1 MGPVLHR
8 NNEEFISSPSSPASA
23 SSSFAFASC
32 PWMASVSPRVR
43 AAYRVCMCR
52 LV

>member
-8 NNEEFISSPSSPASA
+8 NNEEFVSSPSSLASA

-32 PWMASVSPRVR
+32 PRMASVSPRVCTT
-43 AAYRVCMCR
+43 YCVCMCR